1 MKNKYYFLPVLLCLL
16 AVACSK
22 KSTPPE
28 GVEGKWLLIKA
39 EGGISG
45 GAHEI
50 TNRQEAIFAHDTFR
64 LIINGLQVRATHY
77 RLETAPGDNT
87 WKLITNDSTFTNY
100 ITIKPYALVFT
111 DDMIDGMTLTY
122 KRE

>member
-1 MKNKYYFLPVLLCLL
+1 MKNKYYLLPVLLCLL
-16 AVACSK
+16 AIACSK
-22 KSTPPE
+22 KSTSPE
-28 GVEGKWLLIKA
+28 SVEGKWLLIKA

-45 GAHEI
+45 SEYEI

-64 LIINGLQVRATHY
+64 LIINGLQVRATQY

-87 WKLITNDSTFTNY
+87 WKLITNDSTVTNY
-100 ITIKPYALVFT
+100 ITIKPDALIFT
-111 DDMIDGMTLTY
+111 DDIVDGMTLTY